1 MRWLAWTMLMAIAVG
16 AGAAG
21 VNGELNPVLR
31 HPHGSAATPIAA
43 VIVKLRSAGHS
54 AQRAQVR
61 PAQDRIAALTARTGL
76 TLHAARSITD
86 VLHVIHVQPA
96 VTGEPIAA
104 TVERL
109 RADPEVE
116 YAEPDQRRYPHA
128 TTPND
133 ALFSEQWYLQ
143 QSSAATPSA
152 LDAVTAWD
160 TTTGGI
166 GTTGTTGIVIADL
179 DTGVRFE
186 HPDLQWAGSGGRL
199 LPGYTFIS
207 DTFVANDGDAQDTD
221 ASDPGDWVTQADSRQ
236 PECASLPTGS
246 TFPIPSSWHGTRVSG
261 LLGALSN
268 NGTGIAGVTWSAWLL
283 PVRVLGKC
291 GGLDSDIITGM
302 LWAAGI
308 PVSGVPNN
316 PYPARIENMSLGGT
330 GTCPQLYAD
339 VIGQLTAKGVLVVAS
354 AGNEGGPVDA
364 PANCAGVAGVAGLR
378 HAGTKVGYSSL
389 GPEIA
394 LGAPAGNCVNTT
406 AGSPCLYPITST
418 TNQGTTTPGVDGYTD
433 QTSNPNLGTSFSAP
447 LVSGIAAL
455 MLAVNG
461 NLTSAQLIARLKEG
475 SQPFPQTSPGTV
487 PAPPMCHVPTGP
499 NDVQNSECI
508 CTLNGQTCGAGMASA
523 SGSVNAALRPIAAVR
538 VPASVAPG
546 MNVTLDASGSS
557 TACNQTIASYQ
568 WASSDPAHP
577 VTNSTGPSTTVA
589 APASGTFN
597 VTLTV
602 TDDAGKK
609 DLATVTV
616 GSTAAT
622 SSAPATAGT
631 NACLTAI
638 AVPSPVTVSVLPATG
653 SLQAGSGTTQS
664 FTATVA
670 DTLNTQVTW
679 QVNTIA
685 GGNATVG
692 TISSAGIY
700 TVPAMVPSPATVT
713 VTAISL
719 ADATRSASAMVTITA
734 AAAAP
739 APSSSGGGGGALDVL
754 SLLALALAGLASVLL
769 SPYNSRWAA
778 SSHGRCAR
786 R

>member
-1 MRWLAWTMLMAIAVG
+1 MRWLAWTMLLAIAVG

-21 VNGELNPVLR
+21 VNGELNPVRR
-31 HPHGSAATPIAA
+31 HPHGSPATPIAA
-43 VIVKLRSAGHS
+43 VIVKFRSASHS
-54 AQRAQVR
+54 AQGAQVR
-61 PAQDRIAALTARTGL
+61 PARDRIAALTARTGL
-76 TLHAARSITD
+76 TLHAGRSITD
-86 VLHVIHVQPA
+86 LLQVIRVQPA
-96 VTGEPIAA
+96 VTGEPIGA

-116 YAEPDQRRYPHA
+116 YAELEQRRYPHA

-143 QSSAATPSA
+143 QSSATTPSA
-152 LDAVTAWD
+152 VDAVTAWD
-160 TTTGGI
+160 TTTGS
-166 GTTGTTGIVIADL
+166 TGIVIADL

-207 DTFVANDGDAQDTD
+207 DTFVANDGDAQDAD
-221 ASDPGDWVTQADSRQ
+221 ASDPGDWVTQADSKQ
-236 PECASLPTGS
+236 PQCANLPTGS

-268 NGTGIAGVTWSAWLL
+268 NGIGIAGVTWSAWLL

-291 GGLDSDIITGM
+291 GGLDSDIVAGM

-330 GTCPQLYAD
+330 GACPQLYAD
-339 VIGQLTAKGVLVVAS
+339 VIGQLSANGVLVVAS

-394 LGAPAGNCVNTT
+394 LSAPAGNCPT
-406 AGSPCLYPITST
+406 GSPCTYPITT
-418 TNQGTTTPGVDGYTD
+418 TFNQGTTTPGVDGYTD
-433 QTSNPNLGTSFSAP
+433 QLSNPNLGTSFSAP
-447 LVSGIAAL
+447 LVSGIAGL

-499 NDVQNSECI
+499 SDVQNTECI
-508 CTLNGQTCGAGMASA
+508 CTLDGQTCGAGMASA
-523 SGSVNAALRPIAAVR
+523 SGALNAALRPVAAVR

-557 TACNQTIASYQ
+557 AACHHTIASYQ

-577 VTNSTGPSTTVA
+577 VTNSTGPSTTVT

-602 TDDAGKK
+602 TDDAGKQ
-609 DLATVTV
+609 DPATVTV

-631 NACLTAI
+631 NACLSAI

-664 FTATVA
+664 FTATVG
-670 DTLNTQVTW
+670 DTLNTQVSW

-692 TISSAGIY
+692 TISSAGVY
-700 TVPAMVPSPATVT
+700 TVPSLVPSPATVT

-719 ADATRSASAMVTITA
+719 ADSTRSASAMVTITA
-734 AAAAP
+734 AGAAP
-739 APSSSGGGGGALDVL
+739 APAPPSSGGGGGALDVL
-754 SLLALALAGLASVLL
+754 SLLALALAGLASALL

>member
-1 MRWLAWTMLMAIAVG
+1 MRWLAWTMLLAIAVG

-21 VNGELNPVLR
+21 VNGELNPVRR
-31 HPHGSAATPIAA
+31 HPHGSPATPIAA
-43 VIVKLRSAGHS
+43 VIVKFRSASHS
-54 AQRAQVR
+54 AQGAQVR
-61 PAQDRIAALTARTGL
+61 PARDRIAALTARTGL
-76 TLHAARSITD
+76 TLHAGRSITD
-86 VLHVIHVQPA
+86 LLQVIRVQPA

-116 YAEPDQRRYPHA
+116 YAELEQRRYPHA

-143 QSSAATPSA
+143 QSSATTPSA
-152 LDAVTAWD
+152 VDAVTAWD
-160 TTTGGI
+160 TTTGS
-166 GTTGTTGIVIADL
+166 TGIVIADL

-207 DTFVANDGDAQDTD
+207 DTFVANDGDAQDAD
-221 ASDPGDWVTQADSRQ
+221 ASDPGDWVTQADSKQ
-236 PECASLPTGS
+236 PQCANLPTGS

-268 NGTGIAGVTWSAWLL
+268 NGIGIAGVTWSAWLL

-291 GGLDSDIITGM
+291 GGLDSDIVAGM

-330 GTCPQLYAD
+330 GACPQLYAD
-339 VIGQLTAKGVLVVAS
+339 VIGQLSANGVLVVAS

-394 LGAPAGNCVNTT
+394 LSAPAGNCPT
-406 AGSPCLYPITST
+406 GSPCTYPITT
-418 TNQGTTTPGVDGYTD
+418 TFNQGTTTPGVDGYTD
-433 QTSNPNLGTSFSAP
+433 QLSNPNLGTSFSAP
-447 LVSGIAAL
+447 LVSGIAGL

-499 NDVQNSECI
+499 SDVQNTECI
-508 CTLNGQTCGAGMASA
+508 CTLDGQTCGAGMASA
-523 SGSVNAALRPIAAVR
+523 SGALNAALRPVAAVR

-557 TACNQTIASYQ
+557 AACHHTIASYQ

-577 VTNSTGPSTTVA
+577 VTNSTGPSTTVT

-602 TDDAGKK
+602 TDDAGKQ
-609 DLATVTV
+609 DPATVTV

-631 NACLTAI
+631 NACLSAI

-664 FTATVA
+664 FTATVG
-670 DTLNTQVTW
+670 DTLNTQVSW

-692 TISSAGIY
+692 TISSAGVY
-700 TVPAMVPSPATVT
+700 TVPSLVPSPATVT

-719 ADATRSASAMVTITA
+719 ADSTRSASAMVTITA
-734 AAAAP
+734 AGAAP
-739 APSSSGGGGGALDVL
+739 APAPPSSGGGGGALDVL
-754 SLLALALAGLASVLL
+754 SLLALALAGLASALL